1 MNDALFSATIQN
13 ALSKSQVTS
22 QREIEQILTRKLS
35 QTDPALDFAGLWDF
49 NAHRLGAVR
58 QVQAAAPEIRNGILA
73 ELAQGRFR
81 EAYGIE
87 KAGMSFAAKMSLLS
101 QSLNEQKLYSLFAS
115 EEAAH
120 FHFIQAV
127 LGDPPDL
134 SQDPFIQFLNELII
148 SAERRPLLFI
158 IQVVLEGWGLDHYAG
173 MLKTCQSDALKAP
186 LQRILS
192 DEAAHHG
199 SGLSLF
205 AESELSPSEFK
216 YTLEMMQAF
225 LDMVRIGPVGL
236 LQTLDRHLGGL
247 TDSQKQAVLT
257 EMDAVEDTSRKINL
271 LKGLMQKAQAKRI
284 LEELEAKEAFALLF

>member
-1 MNDALFSATIQN
+1 MLFSATLEN
-13 ALSKSQVTS
+13 SLSKTHVPSN
-22 QREIEQILTRKLS
+22 REVEQILTRKLS
-35 QTDPALDFAGLWDF
+35 HIAPEPNFAGLWDL
-49 NAHRLGAVR
+49 NDHRLGHVSQVLSASQDTR
-58 QVQAAAPEIRNGILA
+58 QAILTD
-73 ELAQGRFR
+73 LAQGRFR

-87 KAGMSFAAKMSLLS
+87 KAGMSFAAKMSLLA

-134 SQDPFIQFLNELII
+134 SKDPFIQFLNELII

-173 MLKTCQSDALKAP
+173 MLKSCKQASFKGP
-186 LQRILS
+186 LQQILS

-205 AESELSPSEFK
+205 QEDELSQSELK
-216 YTLEMMQAF
+216 YTLEMISAF

-236 LQTLDRHLGGL
+236 MQTLDSHLGGL
-247 TDSQKQAVLT
+247 TTAQKQAVLT
-257 EMDAVEDTSRKINL
+257 EMDAVEDTTRKLNL

-284 LEELEAKEAFALLF
+284 LAELEAKSAFALLF